1 MVDGGRTIPTFH
13 FQVSTCDN
21 ILPSMQMVVEKDSY
35 SGENPTHLMH
45 VPKCSKIYYKTMDNV
60 ERRTST

>member
-1 MVDGGRTIPTFH
+1 MVDGRRTIPI
-13 FQVSTCDN
+13 FQYQVNTCNN
-21 ILPSMQMVVEKDSY
+21 ILALLQMVVEKDSY